1 MKNFLLGLAVF
12 GILFCGVP
20 GVHAQAPL
28 MDILPQQYE
37 HILNF
42 SSNITIEDSGSLLVK
57 ETIRV
62 YANGETIRHGI
73 YRDFPTT
80 YHDQLGNA
88 IRVGFRVISVA
99 RDGRDEPFS
108 IEDRSNG
115 KRVYAGDANVLLNPG
130 TYEYTLTYSV
140 DRELG
145 FFKDHDELYWNVTGN
160 GWAYSIDSASAV
172 VQLPSTI
179 PLKDVTTA
187 GYTGAMGS
195 KEQAYTAT
203 VQSNGIHFTA
213 TRTLSSGEGLTIVV
227 GWPKG
232 YITEPTTQQKIW
244 YFFRDNGYILI
255 ALGALFGVLA
265 YYLLMWLRF
274 GLDPK
279 RGTIVAHYEPS
290 QGLSPAAVRSLTRI
304 WYDKKVLSAAILSM
318 AVKGFLK
325 ITDDEGD
332 YILTKIATDN
342 AKLSDEE
349 REVGERIF
357 AGSTQIELTQAN
369 HSVFE
374 RAERSLKKSLEKTL
388 APYVVKNGWY
398 LGVGIALSVVATAIT
413 LLVIPAGAKSIALF
427 MTFWLSIWT
436 VGTFGL
442 LYQVVMAWKNRTPK
456 AIFLTLFSIPFIAG
470 EVFGIGMLV
479 TGGGVV
485 YGVFLLVLITINI
498 GFVKLIPRRTPQGRA
513 LQDQIEGFK
522 LFLSVTEKNRL
533 NFHNPPERTPELF
546 EKFLPY
552 ALALGVEQKWA
563 EQFTTVFETME
574 QQGRA
579 YRPMWYGGPHFVAAS
594 VGLFASTFS
603 NSFNSAISSSSTPPG
618 SSSGGGGG
626 GSSGGGGGGGGG
638 GGW

>member
-1 MKNFLLGLAVF
+1 MKYFIGSLIVVVSVCIGTSR
-12 GILFCGVP
+12 
-20 GVHAQAPL
+20 VHAQTPL
-28 MDILPQQYE
+28 MDVAPQQYE

-42 SSNITIEDSGSLLVK
+42 ASNIAVEHDGSLLVK
-57 ETIRV
+57 EIIKV
-62 YANGETIRHGI
+62 YTNGETIRHGI

-80 YHDQLGNA
+80 YRDRFGNNM
-88 IRVGFRVISVA
+88 RVGFSVLGVE
-99 RDGRDEPFS
+99 RDGTIEPYH
-108 IEDRSNG
+108 IEGQSNG
-115 KRVYAGDANVLLNPG
+115 KRVYIGDADVLLAPG
-130 TYEYTLTYSV
+130 TYEYALTYTV

-145 FFKDHDELYWNVTGN
+145 FFEDHDELYWNVTGN
-160 GWAYSIDSASAV
+160 GWAYPIDSASAV

-179 PLKDVTTA
+179 PLKEVTTA
-187 GYTGAMGS
+187 GYTGSMGS
-195 KEQAYTAT
+195 QEQAYIAT
-203 VQSNGIHFTA
+203 IQSDNINFTA
-213 TRTLSSGEGLTIVV
+213 TRALSSGEGLTIVV

-232 YITEPTTQQKIW
+232 YITEPTTQQKIS
-244 YFFRDNGYILI
+244 YFFRDNGYIMV
-255 ALGALFGVLA
+255 AFGALMAVLI

-279 RGTIVAHYEPS
+279 RGTIVAQYESP

-304 WYDKKVLSAAILSM
+304 WFDKKVLSATILSM

-332 YILTKIATDN
+332 YILTKVATDTV
-342 AKLSDEE
+342 KLSDEE

-357 AGSTQIELTQAN
+357 AGGTQIELTQWN
-369 HSVFE
+369 HSTFE

-456 AIFLTLFSIPFIAG
+456 AIFLTLFSVPFIAG

-485 YGVFLLVLITINI
+485 YGVFLLVLIGINI
-498 GFVKLIPRRTPQGRA
+498 GFVKLLPRRTPQGRVV
-513 LQDQIEGFK
+513 QDQIEGFK
-522 LFLSVTEKNRL
+522 LFLSVTEKNRM

-546 EKFLPY
+546 EKYLPY

-563 EQFTTVFETME
+563 EQFSAVFQQME
-574 QQGRA
+574 REGRA
-579 YRPMWYGGPHFVAAS
+579 YSPMWYGGPHVVAAS
-594 VGLFASTFS
+594 MGSFASTFS
-603 NSFNSAISSSSTPPG
+603 HSFNSAISSSSTPPG